1 MVRKPLA
8 FSPSEPDELGI
19 EIQRLDKRHVLFSMP
34 AHSHEFLEIIYFDL
48 AGGQYQ
54 HENRIWDVEPG
65 DLFWLYSCFGEI
77 ESSVTNSSPS
87 NALPRFLALWTNSK
101 KPR

>member
-1 MVRKPLA
+1 MARKPLA

-48 AGGQYQ
+48 GGGQYQ
-54 HENRIWDVEPG
+54 HENRIWDVESG
-65 DLFWLYSCFGEI
+65 D
-77 ESSVTNSSPS
+77 
-87 NALPRFLALWTNSK
+87 
-101 KPR
+101 